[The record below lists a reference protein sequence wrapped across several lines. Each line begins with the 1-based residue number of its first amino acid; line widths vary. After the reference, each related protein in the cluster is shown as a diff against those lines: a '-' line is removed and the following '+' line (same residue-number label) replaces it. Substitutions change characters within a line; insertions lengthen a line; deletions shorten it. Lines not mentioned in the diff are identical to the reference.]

1 MMADELDISRC
12 EVRCFSI
19 KLISPFFSRHR
30 SLHAEIETI
39 NAVCELKQFPLIV
52 LADGLYSSVPIK
64 R

>member
-12 EVRCFSI
+12 DVRCLTV

-30 SLHAEIETI
+30 SFHAEIETI
-39 NAVCELKQFPLIV
+39 EAVCELKQFPLIV
-52 LADGLYSSVPIK
+52 LANGLYSSVHIE